1 MAITPFQKKI
11 PETLDMLHSSLE
23 LYLKK
28 IFRGENGECIINLTP
43 INTDKTL
50 LNKVQK
56 LKRFR
61 WVESGK
67 AGGVDF
73 YGCLKILKKSWREIA
88 KDNGL
93 DERDSKPIMKYIVA
107 TQKIRNRVSAHVL
120 SQYEIPERELFR
132 YFDTFYRFGVSIEMI
147 PKSLEKID
155 AIRKDLG
162 KRVFPLKFL
171 S

>member
-11 PETLDMLHSSLE
+11 PATLDMLHSSLE

-28 IFRGENGECIINLTP
+28 IFQGENGEYIINLTP
-43 INTDKTL
+43 INTDKSL

-56 LKRFR
+56 IKKFR
-61 WVESGK
+61 WVERGK
-67 AGGVDF
+67 AGGVNFND
-73 YGCLKILKKSWREIA
+73 CLKILNKSWRAIA

-93 DERDSKPIMKYIVA
+93 DKRDSKLIMDNIVA
-107 TQKIRNRVSAHVL
+107 TQKIRNRVDAHVL
-120 SQYEIPERELFR
+120 SQYEIPGRELFR
-132 YFDTFYRFGVSIEMI
+132 YFDIFYRFGLSIEMI
-147 PKSLEKID
+147 PARLGKID

-162 KRVFPLKFL
+162 KSVFPLKFL